1 MRKKLYC
8 QNKLNLHDFS
18 FSFSIIQ
25 NNLKNLKGKKIYKM
39 ISISKMSNVEVEL
52 VEFYNH
58 SFIDSQRSTK

>member
-25 NNLKNLKGKKIYKM
+25 NNLKKFKEEKNIQNDIYIKD
-39 ISISKMSNVEVEL
+39 V
-52 VEFYNH
+52 
-58 SFIDSQRSTK
+58 QC